1 VTTAPALAAVRD
13 RWSRAKGVVA
23 LTWGHPANAGRRLQA
38 VARVV
43 SFQVRGRLR
52 GVRAIAPLGDHSRI
66 WADAHVY
73 ISARAMYANPLDW
86 NEMQAWRRHLGP
98 GDLFVD
104 VGANVGL
111 YTVWALDGGAEVIA
125 IEPSPRSLA
134 LLEENLLL
142 NGYCAQVVA
151 AAAGAAPGTMAIT
164 SGLDQQNHLVVGA
177 APVSGDSEMVAVET
191 LDAIVGDRVVAGL
204 KIDVEG
210 AEALVLAGAGRLLA
224 DKRVRLMQLEWNEA
238 SVDLLGQD
246 REPLRRLLAGYG
258 YELFRPDRHGD
269 LVPTDGSGFGADIF
283 ARPIPEP

>member
-1 VTTAPALAAVRD
+1 MTTAPALAAVRD

>member
-1 VTTAPALAAVRD
+1 VTIAPSLAAVRD
-13 RWSRAKGVVA
+13 RCGRAKGVVA
-23 LTWGHPANAGRRLQA
+23 LTWGHPANAGRRFRA

-43 SFQVRGRLR
+43 AFQLRGRLW

-86 NEMQAWRRHLGP
+86 NEMQAWRRHLRP

-111 YTVWALDGGAEVIA
+111 YTIWALDGGAEVIA
-125 IEPSPRSLA
+125 VEPSPRSLA
-134 LLEENLLL
+134 LLEENLQL
-142 NGYCAQVVA
+142 NSYSAQVVA
-151 AAAGAAPGTMAIT
+151 AAAGAAPGTMALT
-164 SGLDQQNHLVVGA
+164 SELDQQNHLVVGTA
-177 APVSGDSEMVAVET
+177 AVSDGTQMVAVET

-210 AEALVLAGAGRLLA
+210 AEALVLAGASRLLA
-224 DKRVRLMQLEWNEA
+224 DQRARLIQLEWNDA

-246 REPLRRLLAGYG
+246 RQPLRRLLAGYG

-269 LVPTDGSGFGADIF
+269 LVPTDGSGFGADVF
-283 ARPIPEP
+283 ARPTRQP